1 MSLDLEGL
9 KYRVTQMVGDGDI
22 SLLFNEIRKDLANKI
37 LNTQVGQTELR
48 EMLYMQ
54 TAGLKALEDKF
65 QEYLND
71 VNRFEENE

>member
-1 MSLDLEGL
+1 MDYKIQGL
-9 KYRVTQMVGDGDI
+9 KDRVTQMVGGGDI

-48 EMLYMQ
+48 ESLYMQ
-54 TAGLKALEDKF
+54 SAGLKTLEDKF

-71 VNRFEENE
+71 VNRFEENK

>member
-1 MSLDLEGL
+1 MSLNLQGL
-9 KYRVTQMVGDGDI
+9 KDRVTQMVGDGDI

-48 EMLYMQ
+48 ESLYMQ
-54 TAGLKALEDKF
+54 CAGLKVLEDKF

-71 VNRFEENE
+71 INRIEENK